1 MPCCSS
7 VGINTFGA
15 ALGCVYV
22 CCGGGGGGG
31 GGTGQGEEVDLS
43 LLACH
48 SQNANGPTF
57 ENLNCSD

>member
-1 MPCCSS
+1 MCVV
-7 VGINTFGA
+7 VGGE
-15 ALGCVYV
+15 
-22 CCGGGGGGG
+22 GG

-43 LLACH
+43 LACH

>member
-22 CCGGGGGGG
+22 CCGGWGGGGERYWVG
-31 GGTGQGEEVDLS
+31 GGS
-43 LLACH
+43 
-48 SQNANGPTF
+48 
-57 ENLNCSD
+57 